1 MEPRVFVDYYEVL
14 QISPNADQETVHRVY
29 RIQAQRFHPD
39 NRETGDA
46 EKFRLV
52 AKAYEVLS
60 DPRSRA
66 SYQNEYRRAS
76 GRVVQ
81 NEPVPPPSPP
91 VVDEV
96 QRREEIVRLLYRRRM
111 AHPGKPSLGLR
122 ELETLL
128 GTPKEQLEFSLW
140 YLKESGYLTRSDSAH
155 HTITIKGVEF
165 AEEMSRRPSRLD
177 GDTRGA

>member
-1 MEPRVFVDYYEVL
+1 VFVDYYEVL

-52 AKAYEVLS
+52 ARAYEILS
-60 DPRSRA
+60 DPQSRA
-66 SYQNEYRRAS
+66 SYQTEYQN
-76 GRVVQ
+76 RVRPRVQ
-81 NEPVPPPSPP
+81 PEEIVPPAAP
-91 VVDEV
+91 VENEV

-111 AHPGKPSLGLR
+111 AHPGQPSLGLR
-122 ELETLL
+122 ELESLL

-140 YLKESGYLTRSDSAH
+140 YLKESGYLTRSDGAR

-165 AEEMSRRPSRLD
+165 AESMSQRPPRLGGGD
-177 GDTRGA
+177 GQG